1 MGGGL
6 AATLVSARMLNSKGK
21 RLIDYDLVLLT
32 LPMMISGSILG
43 VPLTNPDHPQPLHIV
58 KTGYN
63 YLHRPDGAPDKIYL
77 Q

>member
-43 VPLTNPDHPQPLHIV
+43 VHLAYPDYP
-58 KTGYN
+58 
-63 YLHRPDGAPDKIYL
+63 
-77 Q
+77 